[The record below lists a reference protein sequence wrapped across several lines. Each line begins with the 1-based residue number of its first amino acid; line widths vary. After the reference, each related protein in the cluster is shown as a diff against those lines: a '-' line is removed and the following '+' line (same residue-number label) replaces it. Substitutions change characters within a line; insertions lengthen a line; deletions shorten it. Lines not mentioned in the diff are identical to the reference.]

1 MSREYFIEVA
11 TISEVRGD
19 KARVAVG
26 SMVTDFLPVLQAF
39 SNSFA
44 VSFSP
49 IRAGEQVLVLPV
61 RGNLNSGVIL
71 RGLYQSAHK
80 EEPTD
85 KKVRVSFEDG
95 VSMSYDTASSTLE
108 IAAPKQINITC
119 ENANL
124 KAKNVNVTAQ
134 NTTVKS
140 PQISLLG
147 NTLIQ
152 GSINTAGSD
161 GGSGSFE
168 INGDVKIS
176 GSLTAG
182 GNASF
187 GGSVRDG
194 RGDLTNHTN
203 NGAARD

>member
-11 TISEVRGD
+11 TISEVSGD

-26 SMVTDFLPVLQAF
+26 SMVTDFLPVFQSF

-49 IRAGEQVLVLPV
+49 IRAGEQVLILPV

-124 KAKNVNVTAQ
+124 NAKNVNVTA
-134 NTTVKS
+134 NDTTVKS
-140 PQISLLG
+140 GSIKLLG
-147 NTLIQ
+147 AI
-152 GSINTAGSD
+152 STASNS

-168 INGDVKIS
+168 INGNVNIR
-176 GSLTAG
+176 GSIAAS

-203 NGAARD
+203 NGLGRD

>member
-11 TISEVRGD
+11 TISEVSGD

-26 SMVTDFLPVLQAF
+26 SMVTDFLPVFQACA
-39 SNSFA
+39 NSFA

-49 IRAGEQVLVLPV
+49 IRVGEQVLVLPV

-85 KKVRVSFEDG
+85 KRVRVNFEDG

-108 IAAPKQINITC
+108 IKSPKLINITC

-124 KAKNVNVTAQ
+124 NARNVTVTA
-134 NTTVKS
+134 NDTTVKS
-140 PQISLLG
+140 GSIKLLG
-147 NTLIQ
+147 AI
-152 GSINTAGSD
+152 STASNS

-168 INGDVKIS
+168 INGNVNIR
-176 GSLTAG
+176 GSIAAS

>member
-95 VSMSYDTASSTLE
+95 VNMSYDTASSTLE

-124 KAKNVNVTAQ
+124 KAKNVTVTA
-134 NTTVKS
+134 NDTTVKS
-140 PQISLLG
+140 PNIKLLG
-147 NTLIQ
+147 DTFIE
-152 GSINTAGSD
+152 GAINTAGD
-161 GGSGSFE
+161 GGASGSFE
-168 INGDVKIS
+168 INGDVRIT
-176 GSLTAG
+176 GSITTG
-182 GNASF
+182 GDASF

>member
-124 KAKNVNVTAQ
+124 NAKNVTVTA
-134 NTTVKS
+134 NDTTVKS
-140 PQISLLG
+140 PNIKLLG
-147 NTLIQ
+147 DTFIE
-152 GSINTAGSD
+152 GAISTAGD
-161 GGSGSFE
+161 GGASGSFE
-168 INGDVKIS
+168 INGNVRIT
-176 GSLTAG
+176 GSITTG
-182 GNASF
+182 GDASF

-203 NGAARD
+203 NGLARD

>member
-1 MSREYFIEVA
+1 MSREYFMEVA
-11 TISEVRGD
+11 TISEVSGD

-108 IAAPKQINITC
+108 ISAPKQINITC

-124 KAKNVNVTAQ
+124 NAKNVTVTA
-134 NTTVKS
+134 NDTTVKS
-140 PQISLLG
+140 GSIKLLG
-147 NTLIQ
+147 AI
-152 GSINTAGSD
+152 STASNS

-168 INGDVKIS
+168 INGNVKIT
-176 GSLTAG
+176 GSITTG
-182 GNASF
+182 GDASF

>member
-124 KAKNVNVTAQ
+124 NAKNVTVTA
-134 NTTVKS
+134 NDTTVKS
-140 PQISLLG
+140 PNIKLLG
-147 NTLIQ
+147 DTFIE
-152 GSINTAGSD
+152 GAISTAGD
-161 GGSGSFE
+161 GGASGSFE
-168 INGDVKIS
+168 INGNVRIT
-176 GSLTAG
+176 GSITTG
-182 GNASF
+182 GDASF
-187 GGSVRDG
+187 GGSVSDR
-194 RGDLTNHTN
+194 RGNLSDHTN
-203 NGAARD
+203 NGLARD

>member
-11 TISEVRGD
+11 TISEVSGD

-26 SMVTDFLPVLQAF
+26 SMVTDFLPVFQSF

-49 IRAGEQVLVLPV
+49 IRAGEQVLVLPI
-61 RGNLNSGVIL
+61 RGDLNSGVIL

-85 KKVRVSFEDG
+85 KKVHVSFEDG

-108 IAAPKQINITC
+108 IKSPKSINITC

-124 KAKNVNVTAQ
+124 NAKSVNVTA
-134 NTTVKS
+134 NDTTVKS
-140 PQISLLG
+140 GSIKLLG
-147 NTLIQ
+147 AI
-152 GSINTAGSD
+152 STASNS
-161 GGSGSFE
+161 GGSGTFE
-168 INGDVKIS
+168 INGNVNIR
-176 GSLTAG
+176 GSIAAS

-187 GGSVRDG
+187 GGNVRDG

>member
-26 SMVTDFLPVLQAF
+26 SMVTDFLPVFQSF

-49 IRAGEQVLVLPV
+49 IRVGEQVLVLPV
-61 RGNLNSGVIL
+61 RGNLNGGVIL

-108 IAAPKQINITC
+108 VKSPKSINITC

-124 KAKNVNVTAQ
+124 KARNVMVTA
-134 NTTVKS
+134 NDTVVKS
-140 PQISLLG
+140 PNIKLLG
-147 NTLIQ
+147 NTFIE
-152 GSINTAGSD
+152 GAINTAGD
-161 GGSGSFE
+161 GGASGSFE
-168 INGDVKIS
+168 INGNVKIT
-176 GSLTAG
+176 GSITTG
-182 GNASF
+182 GNANF
-187 GGSVRDG
+187 GGNVRDG

>member
-11 TISEVRGD
+11 TISEVSGD

-26 SMVTDFLPVLQAF
+26 SMVTDFLPVFQACA
-39 SNSFA
+39 NSFA

-95 VSMSYDTASSTLE
+95 VSMSYDTAGSTLE
-108 IAAPKQINITC
+108 IKSPKSINITC

-124 KAKNVNVTAQ
+124 NAKNVTVTA
-134 NTTVKS
+134 NDTTVKS
-140 PQISLLG
+140 GSIKLLG
-147 NTLIQ
+147 AISTVSN
-152 GSINTAGSD
+152 S

-168 INGDVKIS
+168 INGNVNIR
-176 GSLTAG
+176 GSIAAS

-187 GGSVRDG
+187 GGNVRDG

>member
-95 VSMSYDTASSTLE
+95 VKMSYDSSSSCLE
-108 IAAPKQINITC
+108 ISSPKLINITC
-119 ENANL
+119 GNANV
-124 KAKNVNVTAQ
+124 KAKNVMVEASD
-134 NTTVKS
+134 TTIKS
-140 PQISLLG
+140 GDIKLLG
-147 NTLIQ
+147 NTLIE
-152 GSINTAGSD
+152 GSINTAGSG

-168 INGDVKIS
+168 INGDVRIT
-176 GSLTAG
+176 GSITAG
-182 GNASF
+182 GNANF
-187 GGSVRDG
+187 GGSVSDA
-194 RGDLTNHTN
+194 RGSLTDHTN
-203 NGAARD
+203 NGLARD

>member
-26 SMVTDFLPVLQAF
+26 SMVTDFLPVFQAYA
-39 SNSFA
+39 NSFA

-95 VSMSYDTASSTLE
+95 VSMSYDTAASTLE
-108 IAAPKQINITC
+108 IKSPKSINITC

-124 KAKNVNVTAQ
+124 NAKNVAVTA
-134 NTTVKS
+134 NDTVVKS
-140 PQISLLG
+140 PNIKLLG
-147 NTLIQ
+147 NTFIE
-152 GSINTAGSD
+152 GAINTAGD
-161 GGSGSFE
+161 GGTSGSFE
-168 INGDVKIS
+168 INGNVKIT
-176 GSLTAG
+176 GSITTG
-182 GNASF
+182 GNAYF
-187 GGSVRDG
+187 GGNVRDG

-203 NGAARD
+203 NGLARD

>member
-1 MSREYFIEVA
+1 MKTELIEA
-11 TISEVRGD
+11 GIISEVSGD

-26 SMVTDFLPVLQAF
+26 SMVTDFLPVFQSF

-108 IAAPKQINITC
+108 ITAPKQINITC

-124 KAKNVNVTAQ
+124 NAKNVAVTA
-134 NTTVKS
+134 NDTTVKS
-140 PQISLLG
+140 GSIKLLG
-147 NTLIQ
+147 AI
-152 GSINTAGSD
+152 STASNS

-168 INGDVKIS
+168 INGNVNIRGSIAAS
-176 GSLTAG
+176 GNANFG
-182 GNASF
+182 GNVS
-187 GGSVRDG
+187 DG
-194 RGDLTNHTN
+194 RGDLSNHTN
-203 NGAARD
+203 NGLARD

>member
-11 TISEVRGD
+11 TISEVSGD

-108 IAAPKQINITC
+108 ISAPKQINITC

-124 KAKNVNVTAQ
+124 NAKNVNVTA
-134 NTTVKS
+134 NDTTVKS
-140 PQISLLG
+140 GSIKLLG
-147 NTLIQ
+147 AI
-152 GSINTAGSD
+152 STASNS

-168 INGDVKIS
+168 INGNVNIR
-176 GSLTAG
+176 GSIAAS

>member
-1 MSREYFIEVA
+1 MSREYFIEIA

-26 SMVTDFLPVLQAF
+26 SMVTDFLPVFQSF

-49 IRAGEQVLVLPV
+49 IRVGEQVLVLPV

-95 VSMSYDTASSTLE
+95 VSMSYDTAGSTLE
-108 IAAPKQINITC
+108 IKSPKSINITC

-124 KAKNVNVTAQ
+124 NAKNVAVTA
-134 NTTVKS
+134 NDTTVKS
-140 PQISLLG
+140 GSIKLLG
-147 NTLIQ
+147 AI
-152 GSINTAGSD
+152 STASNS

-168 INGDVKIS
+168 INGNVNIR
-176 GSLTAG
+176 GSIAAS

-187 GGSVRDG
+187 GGNVRDG

>member
-80 EEPTD
+80 EESTD

-124 KAKNVNVTAQ
+124 NAKTVNVTAQ

-203 NGAARD
+203 NGLARD

>member
-95 VSMSYDTASSTLE
+95 IKMSYDSSSSTLE

-124 KAKNVNVTAQ
+124 NAKNVTVTA
-134 NTTVKS
+134 NDTTVKS
-140 PQISLLG
+140 PNIKLLG
-147 NTLIQ
+147 DTFIE
-152 GSINTAGSD
+152 GAISTAGD
-161 GGSGSFE
+161 GGASGSFE
-168 INGDVKIS
+168 INGNVRIT
-176 GSLTAG
+176 GSITTG
-182 GNASF
+182 GDASF

-203 NGAARD
+203 NGLARD

>member
-95 VSMSYDTASSTLE
+95 VNMSYDTASSTLE

-124 KAKNVNVTAQ
+124 NAKNVTVTA
-134 NTTVKS
+134 NDTTVKS
-140 PQISLLG
+140 PNIKLLG
-147 NTLIQ
+147 DTFIE
-152 GSINTAGSD
+152 GAISTAGD
-161 GGSGSFE
+161 GGASGSFE
-168 INGDVKIS
+168 INGNVRIT
-176 GSLTAG
+176 GSITTG
-182 GNASF
+182 GDASF

-203 NGAARD
+203 NGLARD

>member
-80 EEPTD
+80 EESTD

-124 KAKNVNVTAQ
+124 NAKNVAVTA
-134 NTTVKS
+134 NDTTVKS
-140 PQISLLG
+140 PNIKLLG
-147 NTLIQ
+147 DTFIE
-152 GSINTAGSD
+152 GAISTAGD
-161 GGSGSFE
+161 GGASGSFE
-168 INGDVKIS
+168 INGDVRIT
-176 GSLTAG
+176 GSITTG
-182 GNASF
+182 GDASF

>member
-108 IAAPKQINITC
+108 IAVPKQINITC

-124 KAKNVNVTAQ
+124 NAKNVTVTA
-134 NTTVKS
+134 NDTTVKS
-140 PQISLLG
+140 PNIKLLG
-147 NTLIQ
+147 DTFIE
-152 GSINTAGSD
+152 GAISTAGD
-161 GGSGSFE
+161 GGASGSFE
-168 INGDVKIS
+168 INGNVRIT
-176 GSLTAG
+176 GSITTG
-182 GNASF
+182 GDASF

>member
-1 MSREYFIEVA
+1 MSREYLIEVA
-11 TISEVRGD
+11 TISEVSGD

-26 SMVTDFLPVLQAF
+26 SMVTDLLPVFQACA
-39 SNSFA
+39 NSFA

-124 KAKNVNVTAQ
+124 KAKSVTVTA
-134 NTTVKS
+134 NDTTVKS
-140 PQISLLG
+140 GNIKLLG
-147 NTLIQ
+147 AI
-152 GSINTAGSD
+152 STASNS
-161 GGSGSFE
+161 GGSGNFE
-168 INGDVKIS
+168 INGNVNIR
-176 GSLTAG
+176 GSIAAS

>member
-1 MSREYFIEVA
+1 MSREYFIEIA

-26 SMVTDFLPVLQAF
+26 SMVTDFLPVFQSF

-49 IRAGEQVLVLPV
+49 IRVGEQVLVLPV

-80 EEPTD
+80 EEPTE

-95 VSMSYDTASSTLE
+95 IKMSYDTAGSTLE
-108 IAAPKQINITC
+108 IKSPKSINITC

-124 KAKNVNVTAQ
+124 NAKNVTVTA
-134 NTTVKS
+134 NDTTVKS
-140 PQISLLG
+140 GSIKLLG
-147 NTLIQ
+147 AI
-152 GSINTAGSD
+152 STASNS

-168 INGDVKIS
+168 INGNVNIR
-176 GSLTAG
+176 GSIAAS

-187 GGSVRDG
+187 GGNVRDG

>member
-1 MSREYFIEVA
+1 MKTEMIEA
-11 TISEVRGD
+11 GIISEVRGD

-26 SMVTDFLPVLQAF
+26 SMVTDFLPVFQSF

-49 IRAGEQVLVLPV
+49 IRAGEQVLVLPI
-61 RGNLNSGVIL
+61 RGDLNSGVIL

-85 KKVRVSFEDG
+85 KKVHISFEDG
-95 VSMSYDTASSTLE
+95 VSMSYDTAASTLE
-108 IAAPKQINITC
+108 IKSPKLINITC

-124 KAKNVNVTAQ
+124 NAKNVTVTA
-134 NTTVKS
+134 NDTTVKS
-140 PQISLLG
+140 GSIKLLG
-147 NTLIQ
+147 AI
-152 GSINTAGSD
+152 STASNS
-161 GGSGSFE
+161 GGSGTFE
-168 INGDVKIS
+168 INGNVNIR
-176 GSLTAG
+176 GSIATS
-182 GNASF
+182 GNANF

>member
-1 MSREYFIEVA
+1 MNREYFIEIA

-26 SMVTDFLPVLQAF
+26 SMVTDFLPVFQAYA
-39 SNSFA
+39 NSFA

-124 KAKNVNVTAQ
+124 NAKNVTVTA
-134 NTTVKS
+134 NDTTVKS
-140 PQISLLG
+140 PNIKLLG
-147 NTLIQ
+147 DTFIE
-152 GSINTAGSD
+152 GAISTAGD
-161 GGSGSFE
+161 GGASGSFE
-168 INGDVKIS
+168 INGNVRIT
-176 GSLTAG
+176 GSITTG
-182 GNASF
+182 GDASF

-203 NGAARD
+203 NGLARD

>member
-26 SMVTDFLPVLQAF
+26 SMVTDFLPVFQACA
-39 SNSFA
+39 NSFA

-124 KAKNVNVTAQ
+124 NARNVTVTA
-134 NTTVKS
+134 NDTVVKS
-140 PQISLLG
+140 PSIKLLG
-147 NTLIQ
+147 NTFIE
-152 GSINTAGSD
+152 GAINTAGD
-161 GGSGSFE
+161 GGTSGSFE
-168 INGDVKIS
+168 INGNVKIT
-176 GSLTAG
+176 GSITTG
-182 GNASF
+182 GNANF

>member
-80 EEPTD
+80 EESTD

-124 KAKNVNVTAQ
+124 NAKNVAVTA
-134 NTTVKS
+134 NDTVVKS
-140 PQISLLG
+140 PNIKLLG
-147 NTLIQ
+147 DTFIE
-152 GSINTAGSD
+152 GAINTAGD
-161 GGSGSFE
+161 GGASGSFE
-168 INGDVKIS
+168 INGNVNIR
-176 GSLTAG
+176 GSIAAS

-203 NGAARD
+203 NGLARD

>member
-11 TISEVRGD
+11 TISEVSGD

-26 SMVTDFLPVLQAF
+26 SMVTDFLPVFQSF

-49 IRAGEQVLVLPV
+49 IRAGEQVLVLPI
-61 RGNLNSGVIL
+61 RGDLNSGVIL

-85 KKVRVSFEDG
+85 KKVHVSFEDG
-95 VSMSYDTASSTLE
+95 VSMSYDTAASTLE
-108 IAAPKQINITC
+108 IKSPKLINITC
-119 ENANL
+119 KNANL
-124 KAKNVNVTAQ
+124 NAKSVNVTA
-134 NTTVKS
+134 NDTTVKS
-140 PQISLLG
+140 GSIKLLG
-147 NTLIQ
+147 AI
-152 GSINTAGSD
+152 STASNS
-161 GGSGSFE
+161 GGSGTFE
-168 INGDVKIS
+168 INGNVNIR
-176 GSLTAG
+176 GSIAAS

-187 GGSVRDG
+187 GGNVRDG

>member
-26 SMVTDFLPVLQAF
+26 SMVTDFLPVFQSF

-49 IRAGEQVLVLPV
+49 IRAGEQVLLLPI

-108 IAAPKQINITC
+108 IKSPKSINITC

-124 KAKNVNVTAQ
+124 NAKNVNVTA
-134 NTTVKS
+134 NDTTVKS
-140 PQISLLG
+140 GSIKLLG
-147 NTLIQ
+147 AI
-152 GSINTAGSD
+152 STASNS

-168 INGDVKIS
+168 INGNVNIR
-176 GSLTAG
+176 GSIAAS

-187 GGSVRDG
+187 GGNVRDG